1 MRDRFGFTRMERDQ
15 FDYELDM
22 SLYRQQHGLDDTDK
36 VSRVVSSFVQDD
48 MSSLEIG
55 SKSLHDIEEGFVT
68 ERRAGKYV
76 ERRVRSHVS

>member
-22 SLYRQQHGLDDTDK
+22 SLYRQEHGLDDTDK

-48 MSSLEIG
+48 TSSLEIG
-55 SKSLHDIEEGFVT
+55 SKSLHDIDEGFVT
-68 ERRAGKYV
+68 EPPSGT
-76 ERRVRSHVS
+76 